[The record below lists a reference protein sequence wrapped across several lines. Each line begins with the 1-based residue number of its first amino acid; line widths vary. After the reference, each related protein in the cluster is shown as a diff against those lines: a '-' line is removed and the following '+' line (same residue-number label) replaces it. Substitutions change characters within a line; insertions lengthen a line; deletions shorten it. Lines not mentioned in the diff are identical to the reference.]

1 MNAPGAFGYPFA
13 TWGARIR
20 FEPVD
25 QFYVMAG
32 VYDGDPAVKDP
43 TSHGV
48 DFSPKGPPFV
58 IGEFGFR
65 PNYDKDGMGLPTNL
79 KFGAGGLAA
88 TAVAGNY
95 GLYALGDQ
103 AILRWGDPA
112 ENRHLGIFAA
122 FNWAP
127 DQRVNPVPY
136 FFDTG
141 LVAYDLLPSRRPR
154 DYAGFGVV
162 YGSYSGDLQRA
173 EEIRRGDEPVGRRA
187 GLRDDP
193 RVDVRMRCE
202 TWVAPTAG
210 PAVHH
215 PSRRQ

>member
-1 MNAPGAFGYPFA
+1 LNAPGAFGYPFA

-95 GLYALGDQ
+95 GLYALGDPPSEMSRKR
-103 AILRWGDPA
+103 LPVEREGGS
-112 ENRHLGIFAA
+112 ERLGAA
-122 FNWAP
+122 LA
-127 DQRVNPVPY
+127 R
-136 FFDTG
+136 G
-141 LVAYDLLPSRRPR
+141 EEL
-154 DYAGFGVV
+154 AGV
-162 YGSYSGDLQRA
+162 
-173 EEIRRGDEPVGRRA
+173 
-187 GLRDDP
+187 
-193 RVDVRMRCE
+193 
-202 TWVAPTAG
+202 
-210 PAVHH
+210 
-215 PSRRQ
+215 